1 MRLLA
6 FDLGS
11 EFWLKENEGI
21 AFSGKYLTIG
31 GFISSVLPII
41 YIFASVILFILLVG
55 GGLSV
60 IINAG
65 SGNAEKTKKGQGAI
79 TTALVGFAIIFASYW
94 LIQIIELVTGVKL
107 GSFF

>member
-1 MRLLA
+1 MKLLT
-6 FDLGS
+6 FDLGQ

-21 AFSGKYLTIG
+21 TLSGKYLTIG
-31 GFISSVLPII
+31 GFISSVLPVI
-41 YIFASVILFILLVG
+41 YILAGLILFVLLVG

-60 IINAG
+60 ILNAG

-79 TTALVGFAIIFASYW
+79 TTALIGFAVIFASYW